1 MLTGVRAAAAGG
13 KTARRPALPTVCRSC
28 ATELTTAA
36 TRKVGRCG
44 DCPPTYDPVVFES
57 LRSWRAAVAKAT
69 AVPAYVVFTDATLTA
84 IAESRPEALPAVAAV
99 SGVGARKLELYG
111 QAVLDV
117 VSGADPQEVAARSV
131 KAD

>member
-1 MLTGVRAAAAGG
+1 M
-13 KTARRPALPTVCRSC
+13 
-28 ATELTTAA
+28 
-36 TRKVGRCG
+36 
-44 DCPPTYDPVVFES
+44 
-57 LRSWRAAVAKAT
+57 AKAT

-131 KAD
+131 RAD